1 VRNIISVCGV
11 TRLVFIQGF
20 LPLILQSLKCI
31 PTIRRR
37 KMGNDWI
44 SPKTYE
50 WAEPSFAPE
59 IDLNFLGLNTKVV
72 ITFSKEKKDE

>member
-1 VRNIISVCGV
+1 
-11 TRLVFIQGF
+11 
-20 LPLILQSLKCI
+20 
-31 PTIRRR
+31 
-37 KMGNDWI
+37 MGNDWI